1 MHYSCQKSNLLLF
14 ICLYFNRWAMNP
26 IFRINQIAVLRYE
39 NQQQEN
45 ATPILDEIGDLSIDV
60 QVSLLRLFEEGVFER
75 LGSAKACQM
84 DLTIK
89 WAGKKPARS

>member
-1 MHYSCQKSNLLLF
+1 MHFSCHKSNLLLF
-14 ICLYFNRWAMNP
+14 KYFFFNRWAMDP
-26 IFRINQIAVLRYE
+26 IFRTNKITILRYE

-45 ATPILDEIGDLSIDV
+45 ATLMLDEIGDLSIDA
-60 QVSLLRLFEEGVFER
+60 QVSVLRLFEEGVFEH